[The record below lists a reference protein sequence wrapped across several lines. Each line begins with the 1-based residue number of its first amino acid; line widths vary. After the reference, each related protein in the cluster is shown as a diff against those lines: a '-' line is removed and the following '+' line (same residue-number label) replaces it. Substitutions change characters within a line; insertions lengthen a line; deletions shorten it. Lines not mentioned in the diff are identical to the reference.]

1 LQFQINLNFTNLIIQ
16 TKSYPRAA
24 LIGNPSDGYNGKTIA
39 FVFSNFSA
47 DITLFQSPELVIEPE
62 ELDLTKFKSIE
73 ELVHD
78 VNLHGYYGGM
88 RLLKATVKVFYDY
101 CRECNIK
108 LDQRNFTIRYKSSIP
123 HRLGLAGSSAII
135 TAGMKALMSF
145 YGVDIPKPLLANLV
159 LSVETEELK
168 IGAGLQDRV
177 AQVFETPVF
186 MDFDKKFM
194 DKQGFGN
201 YVPIDAKLFPPLYI
215 AYRSDQSSGSE
226 IVHNDLRAR
235 YNYKE
240 PEVVNAMSEWAELA
254 EKVHECIESG
264 KTDLLPGM
272 INRNFDLRRSIISI
286 SKENTD
292 MVETARSV
300 GASAKFTG
308 SGGAIIGTF
317 RDEAMYEKLKKALG
331 KKGIEVLQPVIVN
344 HKKFS

>member
-1 LQFQINLNFTNLIIQ
+1 LIIQ

-24 LIGNPSDGYNGKTIA
+24 LIGNPSDGYYGKTIA

-47 DITLFQSPELVIEPE
+47 DITLFQTPELVIEPE
-62 ELDLTKFKSIE
+62 KLDLTKFSSIE
-73 ELVHD
+73 ELVDD
-78 VNLHGYYGGM
+78 VSLHGYYGGM

-101 CRECNIK
+101 CKECNIK
-108 LDQRNFTIRYKSSIP
+108 LDQRNFTIRYRSTIP

-135 TAGMKALMSF
+135 TAGLKALMSF
-145 YGVDIPKPLLANLV
+145 YGISIPKPLLANLA

-177 AQVFETPVF
+177 AQAFETPVF

-194 DKQGFGN
+194 DKKGFGN
-201 YVPIDAKLFPPLYI
+201 YIPIDAKLFPPLYI

-226 IVHNDLRAR
+226 VVHNDLRAR

-240 PEVVNAMSEWAELA
+240 PEVLKAMTEWASLA
-254 EKVHECIESG
+254 EKVFESLENG
-264 KTDLLPGM
+264 KPEKLPEFL
-272 INRNFDLRRSIISI
+272 NRNFDLRRSIIKI
-286 SKENTD
+286 SRENLE

-308 SGGAIIGTF
+308 SGGAVIGTYTN
-317 RDEAMYEKLKKALG
+317 DVMYDRLKKTLG
-331 KKGIEVLQPVIVN
+331 KKGIEVIKPIIVN
-344 HKKFS
+344 NA